1 MEVDNTRHPDA
12 PLVLVVEDN
21 TALRSFILQ
30 NLSEIYRVV
39 GVENG
44 QRALEE
50 VTKQQPDLVLS
61 DVMMPVMDGKE
72 LCRRIKG
79 NMETSHIPVILLTA
93 LGSREQIL
101 QGLEIKADQY
111 IVKPFDMKVL
121 EATIHTVLEN
131 RNLIRMRYRQAID
144 HLEDEAMEA
153 VPPVSA
159 GLDDEFMQRVT
170 ALVKEKLG
178 NDLTV
183 DTLCAAVNMSRTS
196 FYNKMKAL
204 TGIAPNDFIRNI
216 RMKEAAYLLKTHRYT
231 IAEIADRV
239 GFADPKYFTDAFK
252 KFYGVPPS
260 VYMKQDIN
268 HTTRTDL

>member
-1 MEVDNTRHPDA
+1 
-12 PLVLVVEDN
+12 
-21 TALRSFILQ
+21 
-30 NLSEIYRVV
+30 
-39 GVENG
+39 
-44 QRALEE
+44 
-50 VTKQQPDLVLS
+50 
-61 DVMMPVMDGKE
+61 
-72 LCRRIKG
+72 
-79 NMETSHIPVILLTA
+79 
-93 LGSREQIL
+93 
-101 QGLEIKADQY
+101 
-111 IVKPFDMKVL
+111 
-121 EATIHTVLEN
+121 
-131 RNLIRMRYRQAID
+131 
-144 HLEDEAMEA
+144 MEA

>member
-1 MEVDNTRHPDA
+1 M
-12 PLVLVVEDN
+12 
-21 TALRSFILQ
+21 
-30 NLSEIYRVV
+30 VV